1 MNLPDNIN
9 YKEFFEFLKQFL
21 TDERLDKFYNV
32 ISNRITNVQ
41 LILEDVYQSH
51 NASAIIRTCDAMG
64 IQYVNVIEKRNKFN
78 PNKDICLG
86 SDKWVD
92 ISSYN
97 GEDGLTDCVNLLK
110 QNNFNI
116 VATSSHL
123 SDAYTPET
131 LPLDKPIAVMFG
143 VEREGLSDEAISLA
157 DNFLYI
163 PMYGFAESLNVSVAV
178 GISLFTIT
186 QRMRKMNKLLKL
198 SNEEYY
204 KILCKWTL
212 TSLSNSEFYIKTFL
226 NNKYENDR

>member
-1 MNLPDNIN
+1 MNLPDDIN
-9 YKEFFEFLKQFL
+9 YKELFDFIKQFL

-32 ISNRITNVQ
+32 INDRITNVQ

-86 SDKWVD
+86 SDKWID

-97 GEDGLTDCVNLLK
+97 GENGLKDCVKLLK
-110 QNNFNI
+110 QHNFNI

-163 PMYGFAESLNVSVAV
+163 PMYGFAESLNVSVSV
-178 GISLFTIT
+178 GIFLFTIT
-186 QRMRKMNKLLKL
+186 QRMRQANSIIKL
-198 SNEEYY
+198 SDEEYY
-204 KILCKWTL
+204 KILCTWTL
-212 TSLSNSEFYIKTFL
+212 TSLSNSELYIKTFL
-226 NNKYENDR
+226 NNKYEND

>member
-186 QRMRKMNKLLKL
+186 QRMRKMNNLPKL

-212 TSLSNSEFYIKTFL
+212 TSLSNSEFYIKAFL
-226 NNKYENDR
+226 NNKNENDR

>member
-9 YKEFFEFLKQFL
+9 YKEFFDFIKQFL

-51 NASAIIRTCDAMG
+51 NASAVIRTCDAMG

-97 GEDGLTDCVNLLK
+97 GEDGLTDCVKLLK
-110 QNNFNI
+110 KRNFNI

-123 SDAYTPET
+123 SDAHTPET
-131 LPLDKPIAVMFG
+131 LPLDKPIALMFG
-143 VEREGLSDEAISLA
+143 VEREGLSDKAISLA

-163 PMYGFAESLNVSVAV
+163 PMYGFAESLNVSVAI

-186 QRMRKMNKLLKL
+186 QRMRKTNKLHKL